1 MIVRF
6 HQVGGSVEEVGVL
19 ALKILFCCFFSLSL
33 YSQIHFVCSSFQP
46 IIYTSH
52 FVFATDGL
60 NTLGIV
66 ITYSPRGCCIDSETI
81 AGVHESEYRVV
92 DIKIK
97 QLHKR

>member
-1 MIVRF
+1 
-6 HQVGGSVEEVGVL
+6 
-19 ALKILFCCFFSLSL
+19 
-33 YSQIHFVCSSFQP
+33 
-46 IIYTSH
+46 
-52 FVFATDGL
+52 VFATDGL